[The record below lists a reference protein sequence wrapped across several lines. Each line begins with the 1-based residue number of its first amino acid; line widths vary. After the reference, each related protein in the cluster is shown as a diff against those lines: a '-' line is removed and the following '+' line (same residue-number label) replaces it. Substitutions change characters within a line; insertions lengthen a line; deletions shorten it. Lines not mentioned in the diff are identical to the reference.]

1 MPARPGARGMM
12 HGMDKPTITP
22 QARLPGLKA
31 ELEETIERLDEAA
44 SPVELD
50 QTVQGRIS
58 RVDAIGRQQM
68 ALASRRRLA
77 EQLRRVHAALERVR
91 NNSYGTCCRCR
102 EPIDPARLEADP
114 AAPLCMDCAG
124 ALEQSR

>member
-1 MPARPGARGMM
+1 MM
-12 HGMDKPTITP
+12 VAMGKHPIPP
-22 QARLPGLKA
+22 QARLPQLQA
-31 ELEETIERLDEAA
+31 ELEETIARLDEAA

-77 EQLRRVHAALERVR
+77 EQLQRVRAALERIR
-91 NNSYGTCCRCR
+91 NDSYGNCCRCR

-114 AAPLCMDCAG
+114 AAPLCMDCADE
-124 ALEQSR
+124 LERSR